1 MPDKWEFPWLATWD
15 MGFQAVTA
23 ALADPQIGADQLRF
37 LFGDRWQQPSGALP
51 CAEWIMAKDCPPV
64 FAWAAWRVAELG
76 AGPDFLREV
85 YPGLVRHYDHWW
97 ATKAV
102 EPAGLFTWGTEEQGF
117 TKWFRPGM
125 DNLPWG
131 VGQAQADATGFM
143 AQTARDLA
151 RIAEALGDAEG
162 AARFAA
168 DYERIAAAAN
178 ATLWDES
185 AGFYFDLDE
194 RGESFIPTKS
204 YSGLVPLMAGIVP
217 ADRLPRVLEALRDP
231 AQLLSPHGVRSVSA
245 KSVIYQPG
253 YAKER
258 GVNSNWRGP
267 IWIPLNY
274 LVIEALADVDP
285 ELAATIRERVVAMV
299 EADWRATGRFHE
311 YFHAE
316 TGEGIGADA
325 QAGWTALVANL
336 IEEGWPAPASAE

>member
-1 MPDKWEFPWLATWD
+1 
-15 MGFQAVTA
+15 
-23 ALADPQIGADQLRF
+23 
-37 LFGDRWQQPSGALP
+37 
-51 CAEWIMAKDCPPV
+51 
-64 FAWAAWRVAELG
+64 
-76 AGPDFLREV
+76 
-85 YPGLVRHYDHWW
+85 
-97 ATKAV
+97 
-102 EPAGLFTWGTEEQGF
+102 
-117 TKWFRPGM
+117 M

-143 AQTARDLA
+143 AQSARDLA
-151 RIAEALGDAEG
+151 RIAEAVGDAEG

-178 ATLWDES
+178 ATLWDEN

-194 RGESFIPTKS
+194 SGESFIPTKS

-245 KSVIYQPG
+245 RSVIYQPG
-253 YAKER
+253 YAKEG

-267 IWIPLNY
+267 IWIALNY

-299 EADWRATGRFHE
+299 EADWQATGRFHE